1 MKSFLYIIKDPL
13 KILISFFFLNDTLL
27 LEWNIENKIKY
38 IYISFCVWKV
48 YKMLTIYLTSRVLHA
63 TKMKYQFSLKLKKN
77 WDLLIIMN
85 ENCKWK

>member
-27 LEWNIENKIKY
+27 LEWNIENKIN
-38 IYISFCVWKV
+38 IFTFHFVFGIV

-63 TKMKYQFSLKLKKN
+63 TKMKY
-77 WDLLIIMN
+77 
-85 ENCKWK
+85 

>member
-13 KILISFFFLNDTLL
+13 KILISIFFKWHIITGMKY
-27 LEWNIENKIKY
+27 WIKIKY

-63 TKMKYQFSLKLKKN
+63 TKMKYQFSLKLKKK
-77 WDLLIIMN
+77 LGLIDHN
-85 ENCKWK
+85 EWKL